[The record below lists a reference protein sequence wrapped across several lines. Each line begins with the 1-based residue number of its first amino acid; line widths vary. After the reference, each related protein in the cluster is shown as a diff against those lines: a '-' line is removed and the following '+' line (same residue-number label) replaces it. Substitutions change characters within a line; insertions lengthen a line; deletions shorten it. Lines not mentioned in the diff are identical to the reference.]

1 MMADV
6 KISQVSMTLLN
17 PYIFPDE
24 FVKMQFFFSLSRALW
39 YALSEKLRSLL
50 CLGVCQGQKFYQ
62 NAKIFS
68 FLERNVVIW
77 HQMES

>member
-50 CLGVCQGQKFYQ
+50 CVDVCHRQKMFI
-62 NAKIFS
+62 NAKYDLLMSMLAICV
-68 FLERNVVIW
+68 L
-77 HQMES
+77 HTT